1 MARAQLPLLV
11 LTLLITGLTW
21 TAPAW
26 AQQAAGPLVEAN
38 SPLLGK
44 PLPNLM
50 GPALLSPG
58 ILNLVKMQREL
69 YVPRDANGQFVKD
82 ASGRIKMEVKKY
94 ALVISFFATYCQPC
108 LREIPTF
115 NRIAASYAQRPVH
128 FLYVN
133 VDTDHSFAEM
143 KQFATEHS
151 IQVEMMFPNV
161 QQTMASMDVKTLPRI
176 VIADPNGTVRQVIV
190 GFQSD
195 LAAQLAA
202 VLNKIIPA
210 S

>member
-1 MARAQLPLLV
+1 MPRANLACICGLALLAGAVVSAPL
-11 LTLLITGLTW
+11 G
-21 TAPAW
+21 
-26 AQQAAGPLVEAN
+26 AQEPTGPLVEEH
-38 SPLLGK
+38 SPLLNK

-69 YVPRDANGQFVKD
+69 FIPRDANGQFLKD
-82 ASGRIKMEVKKY
+82 ANGHLKMEVKRY